1 MFKNPFFK
9 IIPFLLFAVFF
20 NSCDK
25 EFSVVGEEIIGNNSF
40 GIIKD
45 EFPVIAYNQK
55 IDPVQSNNLNVNAL
69 GVYNNPS
76 FGTTKA
82 TFVTQLIM
90 ATTNP
95 TLPKEP
101 KIKSV
106 VLSIPYFS
114 TKTATDASTGVST
127 YVLDSIYG
135 PSQAKMKLNVYES
148 DYFMRDLDPEQQLT
162 QPQKYFSDQYDDF
175 KGKIVGAALNNS
187 ATTSENTEFF
197 FDAKEHSETTI
208 VSGKTTITR
217 SAPGMYL
224 NLDANFFKTKIFN
237 APAGSLVDNATF
249 KNYFRGLF
257 FDIES
262 NNGSGNLAMIDFKKG
277 TITVTYTETAEA
289 TEEKKFVLNLTGVT
303 GTTVNT
309 VNLLTQ
315 SNPNSN
321 YTNAT
326 DPANI
331 NKEKGDANLYL
342 KGGEGSMAIV
352 KLFGEDKFGEDGV
365 TGIPNDVPDKLD
377 YLRANECLIN
387 QAELTF
393 YLNSSVMETSH
404 VPQRIYLY
412 DFDNYKVLADY
423 TNDISVASN
432 SKKNKFIFGGII
444 YKPTAGTNEG
454 SYYKFRITEHIRS
467 LVKNKTSKNVNL
479 GLVVTEDINRS
490 NVFYWLKDE
499 NGIPPKVPMASV
511 MNPLGAI
518 VYGNNVTDADA
529 AKKLKFKIYY
539 TKTN

>member
-1 MFKNPFFK
+1 MLKNSVFK
-9 IIPFLLFAVFF
+9 IIPFLLFIVLF

-45 EFPVIAYNQK
+45 EFPVVAYNQK
-55 IDPVQSNNLNVNAL
+55 IGPVQSNNLNVNAL

-76 FGTTKA
+76 FGTTTA
-82 TFVTQLIM
+82 TFVTQLVM
-90 ATTNP
+90 ASVNQ

-135 PSQAKMKLNVYES
+135 PDKATMKLSVYES
-148 DYFMRDLDPEQQLT
+148 NYFMRDLDPEDQLT
-162 QPQKYFSDQYDDF
+162 QPQKYFSDQYVDF
-175 KGKIVGAALNNS
+175 KGNIIGQALNNS
-187 ATTSENTEFF
+187 TNPSENTAFF
-197 FDAKEHSETTI
+197 FNPAENSVTTTVDGKE
-208 VSGKTTITR
+208 TITR
-217 SAPGMYL
+217 SAPAMQL
-224 NLDANFFKTKIFN
+224 NLDTAFFKAKIFN
-237 APAGSLVDNATF
+237 APAGSLVDNIAF

-262 NNGSGNLAMIDFKKG
+262 NDGSGNLAMIDFKKG
-277 TITVTYTETAEA
+277 TITITYTETAEA
-289 TEEKKFVLNLTGVT
+289 TEEKKFVLNLTGTT

-315 SNPNSN
+315 SNPNVK

-326 DPANI
+326 NPANI
-331 NKEKGDANLYL
+331 DKEKGDADLYL

-352 KLFGEDKFGEDGV
+352 KLFGEDKFGDNGV
-365 TGIPNDVPDKLD
+365 NGTPNEVPDKLD

-393 YLNSSVMETSH
+393 YLNSDLMGNY

-412 DFDNYKVLADY
+412 DFDNNKVLADY

-432 SKKNKFIFGGII
+432 SKNNKFVFGGIV
-444 YKPTAGTNEG
+444 YKPATETYKG

-499 NGIPPKVPMASV
+499 NGIPLKVPMASV

-518 VYGNNVTDADA
+518 VYGNNVEEIDK
-529 AKKLKFKIYY
+529 AKKLKFEIYY

>member
-1 MFKNPFFK
+1 
-9 IIPFLLFAVFF
+9 
-20 NSCDK
+20 
-25 EFSVVGEEIIGNNSF
+25 
-40 GIIKD
+40 
-45 EFPVIAYNQK
+45 
-55 IDPVQSNNLNVNAL
+55 
-69 GVYNNPS
+69 
-76 FGTTKA
+76 
-82 TFVTQLIM
+82 
-90 ATTNP
+90 
-95 TLPKEP
+95 
-101 KIKSV
+101 
-106 VLSIPYFS
+106 
-114 TKTATDASTGVST
+114 
-127 YVLDSIYG
+127 
-135 PSQAKMKLNVYES
+135 
-148 DYFMRDLDPEQQLT
+148 
-162 QPQKYFSDQYDDF
+162 
-175 KGKIVGAALNNS
+175 
-187 ATTSENTEFF
+187 
-197 FDAKEHSETTI
+197 
-208 VSGKTTITR
+208 
-217 SAPGMYL
+217 
-224 NLDANFFKTKIFN
+224 
-237 APAGSLVDNATF
+237 
-249 KNYFRGLF
+249 
-257 FDIES
+257 
-262 NNGSGNLAMIDFKKG
+262 MIDFKKG

-365 TGIPNDVPDKLD
+365 TGISNDVPDKLD

-393 YLNSSVMETSH
+393 YLNSSDMDISH

-412 DFDNYKVLADY
+412 DFDNNKVLADY

-432 SKKNKFIFGGII
+432 SKNNKFVFGGII
-444 YKPTAGTNEG
+444 YKPTAETNEG
-454 SYYKFRITEHIRS
+454 SYYKFKITEHIRS

-518 VYGNNVTDADA
+518 VYGNNVTDADDV
-529 AKKLKFKIYY
+529 AKKIKFTIYY

>member
-1 MFKNPFFK
+1 MLKNSVFK
-9 IIPFLLFAVFF
+9 IIPFLLFIVLF

-45 EFPVIAYNQK
+45 EFPVVAYNQK
-55 IDPVQSNNLNVNAL
+55 IGPVQSNNLNVNAL

-76 FGTTKA
+76 FGTTTA
-82 TFVTQLIM
+82 TFVTQLVM
-90 ATTNP
+90 ASVNP
-95 TLPKEP
+95 TFPEKA

-106 VLSIPYFS
+106 VLTVPYFS
-114 TKTATDASTGVST
+114 TKTATDATGKGT

-135 PSQAKMKLNVYES
+135 PDKATMKLSVYES
-148 DYFMRDLDPEQQLT
+148 NYFMRDLDPEDQLT
-162 QPQKYFSDQYDDF
+162 QPQKYFSDQYGDF
-175 KGKIVGAALNNS
+175 KGNIIGQALNNS
-187 ATTSENTEFF
+187 TNPAENTAFF
-197 FDAKEHSETTI
+197 FNPAENSVTTNVDGKE
-208 VSGKTTITR
+208 TITR
-217 SAPGMYL
+217 SAPAMQL
-224 NLDANFFKTKIFN
+224 NLDTAFFKAKIFN
-237 APAGSLVDNATF
+237 APAGSLVDNVAF

-277 TITVTYTETAEA
+277 TITITYTETPEA
-289 TEEKKFVLNLTGVT
+289 TEEKKFVLNLTGTT

-315 SNPNSN
+315 SNPNIK

-331 NKEKGDANLYL
+331 NDEKGDADLYL

-352 KLFGEDKFGEDGV
+352 KLFGEDKFGNNGV
-365 TGIPNDVPDKLD
+365 SGTPNEVPDKLD

-393 YLNSSVMETSH
+393 YLNSDLMGNY

-412 DFDNYKVLADY
+412 DFDNNKVLADY

-432 SKKNKFIFGGII
+432 SKNNKFVFGGIV
-444 YKPTAGTNEG
+444 YKPATETYKG

-490 NVFYWLKDE
+490 NVFYWLQDE
-499 NGIPPKVPMASV
+499 NGIPLKVPMASV

-518 VYGNNVTDADA
+518 VYGNNVEEIDM
-529 AKKLKFKIYY
+529 AKKLKFEIYY